1 MPSEHTFTGQR
12 SFVDAV
18 GLMDYGA
25 RFYDPA
31 LGRFVSADSLVPEPG
46 NPQSVHAPFGAN
58 LSAGREIPPL
68 CHVHPEIGTFK
79 SAKRSG

>member
-1 MPSEHTFTGQR
+1 VRFGGRRSAVGGRPPFTGQR

-31 LGRFVSADSLVPEPG
+31 LGRFVSADSIVPEPG
-46 NPQSVHAPFGAN
+46 NPQALNRYAYVLGN
-58 LSAGREIPPL
+58 PL
-68 CHVHPEIGTFK
+68 RYVR
-79 SAKRSG
+79 RSMRRSFHC